1 MLKKTV
7 SKLLG
12 LFNLSVIKTE
22 KLTKIDVERKHY
34 RHEND
39 MFKFIFDNKRIKSP
53 RKLYSYLKFS
63 ESQIFQDLFVL
74 NELNFKKKGYV
85 VEIGAADGKYLSN
98 TYLLEK
104 YFYWDGLVVE
114 PAKVWET
121 GIKKN
126 RNCIISTDCV
136 HSESNINIEFNET
149 QKPEFSRSNIT
160 EEIESDSHEYLR
172 KKNNNVY
179 QLTSISINDL
189 FEKYEI
195 SENIDYL
202 SIDTEGTEFLILNS
216 LNFIKYNISI
226 ISVEHNHTKNRE
238 KIYDLLTKNGYIR
251 VLEEH
256 SKVDDWYVK

>member
-1 MLKKTV
+1 MVKKTI
-7 SKLLG
+7 SRLLK
-12 LFNLSVIKTE
+12 LFNLSIIKTE
-22 KLTKIDVERKHY
+22 KLTKIDIERKHY

-39 MFKFIFDNKRIKSP
+39 MFKFIFDNQRIKSP
-53 RKLYSYLKFS
+53 QKLYSYLKFS

-74 NELNFKKKGYV
+74 NELNYKEKGYFI
-85 VEIGAADGKYLSN
+85 EIGAADGKYLSN

-104 YFYWDGLVVE
+104 YFDWDGLVVE
-114 PAKVWET
+114 PAKVWEEKV
-121 GIKKN
+121 KKN
-126 RNCIISTDCV
+126 RDCQISTDCV
-136 HSESNINIEFNET
+136 HSKSNINIEFNET
-149 QKPEFSRSNIT
+149 EKPEFSRSNISGQI
-160 EEIESDSHEYLR
+160 EEDSHEYLR

-216 LNFIKYNISI
+216 LNLNKYNISI

-238 KIYDLLTKNGYIR
+238 KIYNLLTKNGYTR

-256 SKVDDWYVK
+256 SKVDDWYIK

>member
-1 MLKKTV
+1 M
-7 SKLLG
+7 
-12 LFNLSVIKTE
+12 
-22 KLTKIDVERKHY
+22 
-34 RHEND
+34 
-39 MFKFIFDNKRIKSP
+39 
-53 RKLYSYLKFS
+53 
-63 ESQIFQDLFVL
+63 
-74 NELNFKKKGYV
+74 
-85 VEIGAADGKYLSN
+85 
-98 TYLLEK
+98 
-104 YFYWDGLVVE
+104 
-114 PAKVWET
+114 
-121 GIKKN
+121 
-126 RNCIISTDCV
+126 
-136 HSESNINIEFNET
+136 
-149 QKPEFSRSNIT
+149 
-160 EEIESDSHEYLR
+160 R

-216 LNFIKYNISI
+216 LNFNKYNISI